1 MRFYLLLAKYAVPAA
16 AFAALLG
23 QHKFGTQGF
32 SRGA

>member
-1 MRFYLLLAKYAVPAA
+1 MRFYVLLAKYAVPAA

-23 QHKFGTQGF
+23 HAKLGTMGF